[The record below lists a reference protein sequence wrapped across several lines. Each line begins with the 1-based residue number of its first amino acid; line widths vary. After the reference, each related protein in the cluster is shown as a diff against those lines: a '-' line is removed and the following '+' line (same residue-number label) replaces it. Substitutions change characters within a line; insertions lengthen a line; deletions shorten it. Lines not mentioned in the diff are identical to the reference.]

1 MYRYRYKIYNFDQY
15 SFIMRATLSGRKD
28 LLYLR
33 IARNIE
39 QKILNE
45 VLKVGDKL
53 PSIRMICREHGVS
66 MSTAQFAYHEL
77 EKKSL
82 IESRPQSGYYVS
94 NSFRRKLAI
103 PETSRPSWRT
113 PVRQISDVFASVYN
127 NAADPSFTMFS
138 MGIPSEQL
146 LPLAK
151 LRKSMIESV
160 RQLPGEGTQYQAVSG
175 SERLRRQ
182 VARWSFSWNG
192 NLSEDDLVVTNGC
205 MNALAYCMMAIASP
219 GDTIAVESPCFFGIL
234 QLAQS
239 LGLKV
244 LELPTNARTGVE
256 LDALKK
262 AVVQNKIRCCLLV
275 SNFSNPLGSCMPD
288 DHKKE
293 VVRMLEQYGVP
304 LIEDDLYGDIY
315 FGDHRPTCC
324 KSYDESGNVLW
335 CSSVSKTLAPGYRVG
350 WVAPGKFRE
359 KIVQMK
365 LFHSLS
371 SPTITSAIIADFL
384 ENGRYESHLRKLRR
398 ALHANYLQYVRV
410 VGEHFPEETRISRP
424 QGGLSLWIELPGSV
438 NTLELY
444 NTALRQ
450 KISIAPGMMF
460 SLQSQFD
467 HCMRL
472 SFGIP
477 WNVKTE
483 ASLRQ
488 LGKLV
493 KSMI

>member
-1 MYRYRYKIYNFDQY
+1 MK
-15 SFIMRATLSGRKD
+15 ATDTQRKE

-39 QKILNE
+39 QKIHND

-77 EKKSL
+77 EKKAL

-94 NSFRRKLAI
+94 HSFRRRLAI
-103 PETSRPSWRT
+103 PETSRPSWGKPIRK
-113 PVRQISDVFASVYN
+113 ISEVFASVYN
-127 NAADPSFTMFS
+127 NAADSSVTMFS

-151 LRKSMIESV
+151 LRKSMLDSV
-160 RQLPGEGTQYQAVSG
+160 KRLPGEGTQYQAVPG
-175 SERLRRQ
+175 NERLRRQ

-205 MNALAYCMMAIASP
+205 MNALSYCMMAIAKA

-244 LELPTNARTGVE
+244 LELPTNPRTGIE

-262 AVVQNKIRCCLLV
+262 AILHNKIRFCLLV

-288 DHKKE
+288 EHKKE
-293 VVRMLEQYGVP
+293 AVRLLEKYGVP

-324 KSYDESGNVLW
+324 KTYDESGNVLW

-350 WVAPGKFRE
+350 WVAPGKF
-359 KIVQMK
+359 KDSILQMK

-371 SPTITSAIIADFL
+371 SPSITSEIVADFL
-384 ENGRYESHLRKLRR
+384 ENGRYESHLRKLRHS
-398 ALHANYLQYVRV
+398 LHTTYLQYVRV
-410 VGEHFPEETRISRP
+410 IGEYFPEGTRISRP
-424 QGGLSLWIELPGSV
+424 QGGLSLWTELPGGV
-438 NTLELY
+438 NTLDLY
-444 NTALRQ
+444 NLALRQ

-460 SLQSQFD
+460 SLQNQFD

-472 SFGIP
+472 SFGVP
-477 WNVKTE
+477 WNSRTE
-483 ASLRQ
+483 ASLKQ

-493 KSMI
+493 KTIC

>member
-1 MYRYRYKIYNFDQY
+1 
-15 SFIMRATLSGRKD
+15 MRTTLTSRKD

-94 NSFRRKLAI
+94 DSFRRKLAI

-113 PVRQISDVFASVYN
+113 PVRKISEVFASVYN
-127 NAADPSFTMFS
+127 NATDPSFTMFS

-151 LRKSMIESV
+151 LRKSLAGSV
-160 RQLPGEGTQYQAVSG
+160 RGLPGEGTQYQPVAG
-175 SERLRRQ
+175 NERLRRQ
-182 VARWSFSWNG
+182 IARWSFSWNG
-192 NLSEDDLVVTNGC
+192 NLAEDDLVVTNGC
-205 MNALAYCMMAIASP
+205 MNALAYCMMTIAKA
-219 GDTIAVESPCFFGIL
+219 GDTVAVESPCFFGIL

-244 LELPTNARTGVE
+244 LELPTHPKTGVE
-256 LDALKK
+256 LEALKK
-262 AVVQNKIRCCLLV
+262 AVIHNKIRFCLLV

-288 DHKKE
+288 EHKKE
-293 VVRMLEQYGVP
+293 AVALLEQYGVP

-324 KSYDESGNVLW
+324 KTYDESGNVLW

-350 WVAPGKFRE
+350 WVAPGKFKE

-371 SPTITSAIIADFL
+371 SPTLTSEIVADFL

-398 ALHANYLQYVRV
+398 ALHTNYLHYVRV
-410 VGEHFPEETRISRP
+410 IGESFPEQTRISRP
-424 QGGLSLWIELPGSV
+424 QGGLSLWTELPASV

-444 NTALRQ
+444 NLALRQ

-460 SLQSQFD
+460 SLQHQFD
-467 HCMRL
+467 QCMRL

-477 WNVKTE
+477 WNAKTE
-483 ASLRQ
+483 SSLKI
-488 LGKLV
+488 LGKMV
-493 KSMI
+493 KSMS